1 MSYCEC
7 YVIIITSLGYIIMQ
21 DVCHTDL
28 QKDLGPYLTYCQDLV
43 LSGVKLES
51 EEEYMCEQLWK
62 LYAQLPKKVSL

>member
-1 MSYCEC
+1 
-7 YVIIITSLGYIIMQ
+7 MQ